1 MAAIIA
7 PGGYLIT
14 LVYPIDPPTD
24 VGPPFYV
31 RPEHYDKPLSAAFE
45 KIVDQDPTNSAPS
58 HTGRERLM
66 VWRRKALEVG
76 HVH

>member
-66 VWRRKALEVG
+66 VWRRKAL
-76 HVH
+76 